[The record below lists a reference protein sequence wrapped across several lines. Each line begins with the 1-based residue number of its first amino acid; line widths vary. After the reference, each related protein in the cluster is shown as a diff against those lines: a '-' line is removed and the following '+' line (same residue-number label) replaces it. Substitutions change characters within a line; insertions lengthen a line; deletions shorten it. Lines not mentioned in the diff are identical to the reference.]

1 MCGDKIIIIGC
12 PGSGKSTFARALHK
26 ITELPLFYL
35 DRLYWNEDRTTVPKE
50 VFRQRLQD
58 VLGQERWIIDG
69 NYGSTM
75 ELRMQ
80 SCDTV
85 VFLDYPMEVCLE
97 GIRTRF
103 GKAREDIPWVE
114 TEPDA
119 EFIQFIQDFRE
130 ESRPRILELLEKHPK
145 KRVITFHARQ
155 EANDWLG
162 ELAEAHAF

>member
-1 MCGDKIIIIGC
+1 MCGKRIIIIGC
-12 PGSGKSTFARALHK
+12 PGSGKSTFARALHR

-50 VFRQRLQD
+50 VFRQRLGE
-58 VLGQERWIIDG
+58 VLQKDRWILDG
-69 NYGSTM
+69 NYNSTM
-75 ELRMQ
+75 EMRLQM
-80 SCDTV
+80 CDTV
-85 VFLDYPMEVCLE
+85 FFLDYPVKVCLD
-97 GIRTRF
+97 GVFTRF
-103 GKAREDIPWVE
+103 GKSREDIPWVE

-130 ESRPRILELLEKHPK
+130 ESRPKILELLEKYPE

-155 EANDWLG
+155 EADDWLG